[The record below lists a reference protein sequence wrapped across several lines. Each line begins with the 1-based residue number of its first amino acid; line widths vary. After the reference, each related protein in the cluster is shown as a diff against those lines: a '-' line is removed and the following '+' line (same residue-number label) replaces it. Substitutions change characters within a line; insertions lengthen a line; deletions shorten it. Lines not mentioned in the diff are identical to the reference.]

1 MGRDPRNRLRMAV
14 VDLTQHPGKEAR
26 TDVTCVSS
34 QAQGCLVRCSLHT
47 GRTHQIRVHMAHLGH
62 PLWADALYGGTPLHG
77 LQRQAL
83 HAFRLAF
90 AHPVTGQALELFAP
104 LPDDF
109 RQAMQQAEL
118 QPAAQGLEQS
128 LLQVLG
134 YN

>member
-1 MGRDPRNRLRMAV
+1 M
-14 VDLTQHPGKEAR
+14 
-26 TDVTCVSS
+26 
-34 QAQGCLVRCSLHT
+34 
-47 GRTHQIRVHMAHLGH
+47 
-62 PLWADALYGGTPLHG
+62 
-77 LQRQAL
+77 
-83 HAFRLAF
+83 
-90 AHPVTGQALELFAP
+90 TGQALELFAP